1 VTEFRVVFR
10 AFGLDADASGN
21 VLRVNAVDYGLGS
34 LPVLLWF
41 RSGSVVTYEYYPFI
55 SSSVDG
61 KRYRWA
67 GVSGMNQTGRSG
79 SFTVAGGGE
88 LIGLYMVE
96 FRLDVST
103 EPTSSGLTIPPAGS
117 YWYGSG
123 SRVVVRALNKPLQ
136 SLNHWVLDGSAIYGD
151 SVVVRMDGPHSLV
164 AVFNSGTS
172 CFDFGR
178 PTSPVESGCVQ
189 VTEMTGYT
197 SYFGYG
203 WLAKHM
209 LGSEV
214 RGLEHDRLWMDFV
227 YGSGLGIFA
236 VDVPEGL
243 YRVTLLVG
251 DKSYPQTAM
260 EIVVEGLPVQ
270 LSTSFGEYTGAV
282 MNVLVTD
289 GRLELQF
296 FGFGRTWRVNAVI
309 VEALS

>member
-1 VTEFRVVFR
+1 
-10 AFGLDADASGN
+10 
-21 VLRVNAVDYGLGS
+21 
-34 LPVLLWF
+34 
-41 RSGSVVTYEYYPFI
+41 
-55 SSSVDG
+55 
-61 KRYRWA
+61 
-67 GVSGMNQTGRSG
+67 
-79 SFTVAGGGE
+79 
-88 LIGLYMVE
+88 
-96 FRLDVST
+96 
-103 EPTSSGLTIPPAGS
+103 
-117 YWYGSG
+117 
-123 SRVVVRALNKPLQ
+123 
-136 SLNHWVLDGSAIYGD
+136 
-151 SVVVRMDGPHSLV
+151 
-164 AVFNSGTS
+164 
-172 CFDFGR
+172 
-178 PTSPVESGCVQ
+178 
-189 VTEMTGYT
+189 MTGYT

-309 VEALS
+309 IEALS